1 MSARPA
7 SPKAVSLAELARR
20 TGARVEGD
28 AAFAVTRVA
37 TLADAQGDEI
47 AFLAN
52 PKYRAE
58 VAASRA
64 GAVILAP
71 NALDLTGVPR
81 LVHDNPYACFAKV
94 AQILDPHAPA
104 APGIHPTASVAP
116 SAKLGADV
124 SIGAHVAVGEGAEI
138 GAGSVIHP
146 NVTIYPRVRIGA
158 RAIIHAGAVIGSDGF
173 GFANEDGRWV
183 KIPQTGTVVIG
194 DDVEIGAGTSIDRG
208 ALADTVIGDGVKL
221 DNQIQVGHNV
231 RIGAHTAM
239 AGCVG
244 IAGSA
249 TIGAYCTVGGGAIIL
264 GHLTIADK
272 VNISAGTMVTK
283 SISQAGTWSGA
294 YPMAP
299 NREWLKNAA
308 HIRHLDAMEERLRA
322 LEKRLETR
330 FEKPSGDSTEK

>member
-28 AAFAVTRVA
+28 PAVEVLRVA
-37 TLADAQGDEI
+37 TLANAGADEI

-52 PKYRAE
+52 PKYRAD

-71 NALDLTGVPR
+71 DSAHLTTAPR
-81 LVHDNPYACFAKV
+81 LVHDNPYACFARV
-94 AQILDPHAPA
+94 AQILDPYPPP
-104 APGIHPTASVAP
+104 APGIHPSASVAA
-116 SAKLGADV
+116 SAKLGAGV
-124 SIGAHVAVGEGAEI
+124 SIGAQASIGEDVEI

-158 RAIIHAGAVIGSDGF
+158 RVVIHAGTVIGSDGF
-173 GFANEDGRWV
+173 GYASEDGRWE
-183 KIPQTGTVVIG
+183 KIPQTGSVLIG
-194 DDVEIGAGTSIDRG
+194 DDVEIGAGTTIDRG
-208 ALADTVIGDGVKL
+208 ALADTVIEEGAKL

-231 RIGAHTAM
+231 RIGAHTAI

-249 TIGAYCTVGGGAIIL
+249 DIGRHCTIAGAAKIL
-264 GHLTIADK
+264 GHLKIADH
-272 VNISAGTMVTK
+272 VNISVDTLVTK
-283 SISQAGTWSGA
+283 SILEPGTYSGSF
-294 YPMAP
+294 PNAP
-299 NREWLKNAA
+299 HREYLKIAA
-308 HIRHLDAMEERLRA
+308 LVRNLARMEERLRA
-322 LEKRLETR
+322 LEKQQR
-330 FEKPSGDSTEK
+330 PAPADGGQ